1 MCAPAAS
8 TPTGTSS
15 APSSAATWAPWEA
28 QTSSTLWE
36 PGRAMGHGGRTSPR
50 TRRPSGPGWHPAS
63 HESRV
68 VTPLGG
74 VRGYGL
80 PSASG
85 ELPEGDVPTE
95 WRGESQNLLPSTAL
109 RPCPRTDV
117 GASDEVLAPCWEQL
131 SDAYGNPSTGW
142 GRRNVV
148 QGWNPGPS
156 GPGGCQRLGCAW
168 SQRPWPS
175 KQDCQA
181 ARERLNVV
189 VDVAEACP
197 YLSSRHFLCPVPGE
211 GRDQAANGIHIMYVG
226 WRTAGGYGRVQ
237 LPGYRP
243 GLAGMART
251 RPVHSNHST
260 TRLHGTARLA
270 AWQTTRQHQ

>member
-109 RPCPRTDV
+109 RPCPRTDM
-117 GASDEVLAPCWEQL
+117 GASDEALAPCWEQL

-148 QGWNPGPS
+148 KAGIPALQGREDVKTTGIRRPCTTRVSQWRRRRRLTCRTSGLSREPCEAPATPS
-156 GPGGCQRLGCAW
+156 
-168 SQRPWPS
+168 S
-175 KQDCQA
+175 A
-181 ARERLNVV
+181 ARVLR
-189 VDVAEACP
+189 
-197 YLSSRHFLCPVPGE
+197 
-211 GRDQAANGIHIMYVG
+211 
-226 WRTAGGYGRVQ
+226 
-237 LPGYRP
+237 
-243 GLAGMART
+243 
-251 RPVHSNHST
+251 
-260 TRLHGTARLA
+260 
-270 AWQTTRQHQ
+270 

>member
-117 GASDEVLAPCWEQL
+117 GASDEALAPCWEQL

-156 GPGGCQRLGCAW
+156 GPGGCQGDGPERRFSGRLGHVMA
-168 SQRPWPS
+168 SGMGPVGKR
-175 KQDCQA
+175 
-181 ARERLNVV
+181 
-189 VDVAEACP
+189 DVSGLQVIQVGAQLRAT
-197 YLSSRHFLCPVPGE
+197 RHRF
-211 GRDQAANGIHIMYVG
+211 
-226 WRTAGGYGRVQ
+226 
-237 LPGYRP
+237 
-243 GLAGMART
+243 
-251 RPVHSNHST
+251 
-260 TRLHGTARLA
+260 
-270 AWQTTRQHQ
+270 